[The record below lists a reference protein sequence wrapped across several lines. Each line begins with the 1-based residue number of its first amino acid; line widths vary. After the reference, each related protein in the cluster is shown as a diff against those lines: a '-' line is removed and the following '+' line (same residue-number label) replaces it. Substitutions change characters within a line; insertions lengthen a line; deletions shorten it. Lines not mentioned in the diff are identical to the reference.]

1 MPPPSR
7 ERLSR
12 PVDISTLF
20 RGAARTVDLKV
31 DEPGLRWAGLS
42 GDPTR
47 RISSSPSSRAR
58 RSSRRTF
65 GGGPENRTPGRTT
78 RSGRGRGRGRG
89 RVLPHWY
96 PRTPLRDITA
106 IVRVIVF
113 MIYYM
118 SDSGDQGC
126 GLCYKRGYYVSLV
139 YDIVIFENQRD
150 EFAQIGIQLINGTVL
165 RDMTAIARVIILS
178 SSMTYSCLIHR

>member
-118 SDSGDQGC
+118 SDSGD
-126 GLCYKRGYYVSLV
+126 
-139 YDIVIFENQRD
+139 
-150 EFAQIGIQLINGTVL
+150 
-165 RDMTAIARVIILS
+165 
-178 SSMTYSCLIHR
+178 